1 MNRSADFLTST
12 VSSIHDRTGFGF
24 KTVGLA
30 LIVAIVVA
38 ARSLTSKAKG
48 KLPSGPPGLPI
59 LGNLLQLSDRSWLT
73 FTEWKKKY
81 GQYFH
86 LRHFNSC

>member
-1 MNRSADFLTST
+1 MNQSADFFST
-12 VSSIHDRTGFGF
+12 VSAIHDRTTGFVF

-30 LIVAIVVA
+30 VILAIVLA
-38 ARSLTSKAKG
+38 ARSFTGKAKG
-48 KLPSGPPGLPI
+48 KLPPGPSGLPI

-86 LRHFNSC
+86 LRH